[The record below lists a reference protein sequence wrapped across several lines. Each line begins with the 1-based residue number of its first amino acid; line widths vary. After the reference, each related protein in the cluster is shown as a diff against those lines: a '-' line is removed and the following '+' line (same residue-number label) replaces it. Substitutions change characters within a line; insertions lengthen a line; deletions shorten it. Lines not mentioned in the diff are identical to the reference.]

1 LLETTLFLEAFTY
14 IIMKIFR
21 VFALSLVSL
30 QSEFVNGFQLHTGR
44 ASSLQTRSIQP
55 VGDNSMTSL
64 AAEKREL
71 NWPSLP
77 VQLMLAATLLTVN
90 PVSSNAYSTSDYAS
104 DAVVE
109 ALGSIK
115 SAKGDKAK
123 SFAAFEEVAKIITEG
138 KGVGGNV
145 NYAGVTLERGE
156 VADEDTSIYNP
167 GLTLLTESE
176 KTKLVE
182 AIVDSKQKGIK
193 MKAWDQNNEYAFE
206 FLKTN
211 LDPLHVYEL
220 RPYLSIFPFY
230 SAGVYLLTLFVQ
242 QTFRS
247 LFETA
252 YIVGVIAV
260 FAPAILLI
268 ATGP

>member
-1 LLETTLFLEAFTY
+1 
-14 IIMKIFR
+14 MKIFR